1 MVAEVSVVVVVA
13 GGSNCCFANCYYS
26 KNFAVT
32 RSYFGAGHS
41 FLVVG
46 SSCSVV
52 DHFGLDSSFVREG
65 CSCYL
70 LVCLLY
76 FGMVHS
82 YWLGY
87 LRVRSYQRIV
97 MGCFVKEYSY

>member
-1 MVAEVSVVVVVA
+1 MIAEVSVVAVVA
-13 GGSNCCFANCYYS
+13 VGSNCCFANCYNS

-32 RSYFGAGHS
+32 RSYFGAGRS
-41 FLVVG
+41 CPVVD
-46 SSCSVV
+46 SSCFVV
-52 DHFGLDSSFVREG
+52 DHFELDSSFVREG
-65 CSCYL
+65 RSCYL

-97 MGCFVKEYSY
+97 MGCSVKVCSY